1 MLILIR
7 TCPFIPFS
15 IFNYLLGV
23 TSINV
28 NDFMIALF
36 GILPE
41 KMMVI
46 YVGLTLENI
55 AEYNNNNNSSLQMFI
70 AIFGSISLVVIIIY
84 VTHTV

>member
-28 NDFMIALF
+28 SDFMIAF
-36 GILPE
+36 
-41 KMMVI
+41 

-55 AEYNNNNNSSLQMFI
+55 AEYDNNNNSSL
-70 AIFGSISLVVIIIY
+70 
-84 VTHTV
+84 

>member
-28 NDFMIALF
+28 SDFMIALF

-55 AEYNNNNNSSLQMFI
+55 AEYNNNNNNSSL
-70 AIFGSISLVVIIIY
+70 
-84 VTHTV
+84 

>member
-28 NDFMIALF
+28 SDFMIALF

-55 AEYNNNNNSSLQMFI
+55 AEYNNNNSSLQMFI

>member
-28 NDFMIALF
+28 SDFMIALF

-55 AEYNNNNNSSLQMFI
+55 AEYDNNNNSSLQMFI